1 MPQVPYAGALGFT
14 QQVPEHDAV
23 VVAVLV
29 EVVVVV
35 DWHVWKQQLSGPP
48 HSAAPLPHTSPLG
61 HAVNVMPVH
70 VPE

>member
-35 DWHVWKQQLSGPP
+35 DWHVCKQQLPS
-48 HSAAPLPHTSPLG
+48 HTAAPLPHTSPLG
-61 HAVNVMPVH
+61 HPVNVMPVH